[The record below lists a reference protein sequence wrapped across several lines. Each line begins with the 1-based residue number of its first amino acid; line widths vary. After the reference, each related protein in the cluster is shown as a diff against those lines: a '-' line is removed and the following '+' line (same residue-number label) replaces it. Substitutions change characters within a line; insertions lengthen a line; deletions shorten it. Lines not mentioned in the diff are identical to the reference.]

1 MNDKFQSGSGVYV
14 CSDCGKSTR
23 ETGYGESSSGL
34 CAACFRI
41 AEWENALSDGSID
54 EEEFNKIVDE
64 IKNQYGEKKAKIFS
78 KKVTNNNKQQEDK
91 NMNTEQL
98 RSAAVDLNS
107 SLGLEPKINTRLP
120 KEELQKKVAEA
131 GELLED
137 GDKIQQNTADVLLE
151 LEVDVPAGVKAGK
164 VKVTGTIPP
173 GPNFEKPKAKSE
185 TAKPKTKEPKE
196 KKESAGMNKYGFRIG
211 SALGDASEGIADGK
225 SKEEIIKL
233 IIKTYGSTESA
244 AEGRYKIALKELK
257 KQGVVK

>member
-1 MNDKFQSGSGVYV
+1 MNDKFQPGSGVYV

-23 ETGYGESSSGL
+23 ETGYGESNSSL
-34 CAACFRI
+34 CAVCFRI

-54 EEEFNKIVDE
+54 EEKFNKIVDE

-137 GDKIQQNTADVLLE
+137 GDKIQQSTADVLLE
-151 LEVDVPAGVKAGK
+151 LEVDVPAGVKTGK
-164 VKVTGTIPP
+164 AKVAGTIPP
-173 GPNFEKPKAKSE
+173 GPNTEKPKAKE
-185 TAKPKTKEPKE
+185 AAKPKAKE
-196 KKESAGMNKYGFRIG
+196 KKETTGANKYGFMSG
-211 SALGDASEGIADGK
+211 SASGDVSEFIMDGK
-225 SKEEIIKL
+225 SEADTIKM
-233 IIKTYGSTESA
+233 IMKDHGKDERVA
-244 AEGRYKIALKELK
+244 KGRYKIIQRELK
-257 KQGVVK
+257 KRGFIK